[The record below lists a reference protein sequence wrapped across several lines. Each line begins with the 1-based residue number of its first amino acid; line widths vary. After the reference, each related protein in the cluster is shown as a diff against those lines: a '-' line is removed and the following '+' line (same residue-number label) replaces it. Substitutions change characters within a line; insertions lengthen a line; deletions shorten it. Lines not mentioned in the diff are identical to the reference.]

1 MRRIIV
7 AGSEN
12 FKDFTLLEEKLR
24 PLINQRQ
31 PIEMITNGTKNM
43 TSLCEKYTE
52 KYGHTFSVI
61 PIDWDSH
68 ERDAL
73 QIRNEYLVS
82 HGHDCLVFLDN
93 ESVEIKNLV
102 NAAKTS
108 AILLRVV
115 TEYEQKKHL
124 LS

>member
-1 MRRIIV
+1 MRRIII
-7 AGSEN
+7 AGSEK

-31 PIEMITNGTKNM
+31 PIEVITNGAKNM

-52 KYGHTFSVI
+52 KYGYTFSVI

-73 QIRNEYLVS
+73 QLRNEYLVAY
-82 HGHDCLVFLDN
+82 GHDCLVFLDN

-102 NAAKTS
+102 NVAKYS
-108 AILLRVV
+108 GISLRVV
-115 TEYEQKKHL
+115 TEYEQKKYP